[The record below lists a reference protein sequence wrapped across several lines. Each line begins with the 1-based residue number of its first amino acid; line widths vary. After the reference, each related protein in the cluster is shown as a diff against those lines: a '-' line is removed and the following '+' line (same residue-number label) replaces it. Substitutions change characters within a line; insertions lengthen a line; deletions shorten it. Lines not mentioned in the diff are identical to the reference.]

1 MNSKQ
6 RRNIARKLKYQI
18 TILTQ
23 VESYYF
29 EFDEK
34 IVNCLLWCKKKATGF
49 YSIDNQYAEKAIFS
63 FEKERDAIVFALK
76 WQ

>member
-6 RRNIARKLKYQI
+6 RRSITRKLKYQI

-23 VESYYF
+23 GESYYF

-49 YSIDNQYAEKAIFS
+49 YSIDNQYVEKAIFS